1 MPRVE
6 HDKGFTL
13 IEMIGVLTIISILA
27 AIVVPN
33 VFKQIDRVNSDAET
47 SNLRT
52 LAGEFEQ
59 FILEKKQIPA
69 PSNWSGSLAQ
79 VSALPLSKIAK
90 NDRGFKRA
98 LYVDPRFMT
107 TTDTNFAGYT
117 QNTGLLTSPVSPRAM
132 IVSNLKADVTASL
145 TSFAAFDAVWN
156 QSAGSVI
163 IESDD
168 LKIQRMHLS
177 HLFNNLSLLNEKTAS
192 PYYQLENG
200 TITSIPAMAGTTPGT
215 MSLVVI
221 YGTKIQ
227 LYQDPFPTGGLQ
239 HSLYSMGSDSFF
251 FGTDGVSWFW
261 GRP

>member
-1 MPRVE
+1 MRAE
-6 HDKGFTL
+6 RNAKGFTL

-47 SNLRT
+47 RSLT
-52 LAGEFEQ
+52 ALAGEFEQ

-69 PSNWSGSLAQ
+69 SNNWSALLAQ
-79 VSALPLSKIAK
+79 LSALPQTKVAK
-90 NDRGFKRA
+90 NDRGFTRA

-107 TTDTNFAGYT
+107 ATDTNFMGYT
-117 QNTGLLTSPVSPRAM
+117 QNTGLLTRPISPRAM
-132 IVSNLKADVTASL
+132 IVSNLKADVTTSL
-145 TSFAAFDAVWN
+145 TTFAAFDAVWN
-156 QSAGSVI
+156 QSAASSI
-163 IESDD
+163 IETDN

-177 HLFNNLSLLNEKTAS
+177 HLFNNLTLLNEKAAS

-200 TITSIPAMAGTTPGT
+200 TIGSIPALAGVTPG
-215 MSLVVI
+215 MVSLVVI

-227 LYQDPFPTGGLQ
+227 LYQDPFPTGALQ
-239 HSLYSMGSDSFF
+239 HTLYSMGSDSFF
-251 FGTDGVSWFW
+251 FGTDGVNWFW